1 MKCIMSPFS
10 LCYENIA
17 AEEYLLNNMEEH
29 IFLLY
34 INAPCII
41 IGKNQNTYSE
51 INQNYVRQH
60 HLPVVRRMSGGGA
73 VYHDLGNL
81 NFCFIA
87 DNKGKEIDVVFR
99 EYTRPVLDVLHNLG
113 VPAEFT
119 GRNDLSVNEKK
130 ISGNAQYYTSS
141 KVLHHGTLLYD
152 SDIPSLAAAL
162 NVSEEKFV
170 DKAVKSVRSR
180 VGNIVDYLDKP
191 LSIREF
197 SKLITNH
204 VMNTFSD
211 CQAYSL
217 TKKDINSIKS
227 LAEEKYA
234 THEWNYNAF
243 SEFTYKNNFKCTG
256 GNVELRLNLKDGI
269 IKNINIYGD
278 FFGKKDIKELENL
291 LKDTSYDFSVI
302 EKKLSSIDPDD
313 YISGLSLPLFMEK
326 IF

>member
-1 MKCIMSPFS
+1 MSPFT

-17 AEEYLLNNMEEH
+17 AEEYLLNNMNED

-34 INAPCII
+34 INEPCII
-41 IGKNQNTYSE
+41 VGKNQNTYSE

-87 DNKGKEIDVVFR
+87 DNKGKEIDAVFR
-99 EYTRPVLDVLHNLG
+99 EYTNPVLDVLHNLG

-119 GRNDLSVNEKK
+119 GRNDLSVNGKK

-141 KVLHHGTLLYD
+141 KVLHHGTMLFD
-152 SDIPSLAAAL
+152 SDIQSIAASL
-162 NVSEEKFV
+162 NVSEEKFI

-180 VGNIVDYLDKP
+180 VGNISDYLDSP
-191 LSIREF
+191 LSIQEL

-204 VMNTFSD
+204 VMSSFSD
-211 CQAYSL
+211 CEIYSL
-217 TKKDINSIKS
+217 SQEDMNSIKK
-227 LAEEKYA
+227 LVERKYA

-243 SEFTYKNNFKCTG
+243 SEFTFKNTLKCSG
-256 GNVELRLNLKDGI
+256 GNVELRLNLNKGI
-269 IKNINIYGD
+269 INNVNIYGD
-278 FFGKKDIKELENL
+278 FFGKKDIKELESL
-291 LKDTSYDFSVI
+291 LINKPYDFTVI
-302 EKKLSSIDPDD
+302 EKTLSSVDMDD
-313 YISGLSLPLFMEK
+313 YISGLSLSQFLQN
-326 IF
+326 IFDFN